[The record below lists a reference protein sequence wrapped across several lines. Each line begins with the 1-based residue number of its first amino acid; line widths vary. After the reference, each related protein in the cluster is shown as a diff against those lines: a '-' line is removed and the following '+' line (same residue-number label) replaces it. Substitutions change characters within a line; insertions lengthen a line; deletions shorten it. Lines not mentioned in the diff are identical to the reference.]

1 VLLLVAQ
8 QLRLPNTLSVVA
20 DAYEF
25 NDSIH
30 VRCDSGED
38 EQVPID
44 SLMLAEMTAVPE
56 IAAAGAAAKSGAG
69 AAAAA
74 AKPGDRVQFWRSS
87 DEDYDIERELIWGE
101 VRAIFRCALWLE
113 PGSQYLPA
121 GTARG
126 RDGLW
131 NEAIPFGNDRI
142 ITLAPRE
149 E

>member
-1 VLLLVAQ
+1 M
-8 QLRLPNTLSVVA
+8 
-20 DAYEF
+20 Y
-25 NDSIH
+25 
-30 VRCDSGED
+30 
-38 EQVPID
+38 
-44 SLMLAEMTAVPE
+44 TAVCVANQLESIVSQQSPKPCCSTGAAE
-56 IAAAGAAAKSGAG
+56 IAAAGDAAKSGAG

-87 DEDYDIERELIWGE
+87 DEDYDIERELIWGK

-113 PGSQYLPA
+113 PGSQYLPT

-142 ITLAPRE
+142 ITLVPRKE
-149 E
+149 